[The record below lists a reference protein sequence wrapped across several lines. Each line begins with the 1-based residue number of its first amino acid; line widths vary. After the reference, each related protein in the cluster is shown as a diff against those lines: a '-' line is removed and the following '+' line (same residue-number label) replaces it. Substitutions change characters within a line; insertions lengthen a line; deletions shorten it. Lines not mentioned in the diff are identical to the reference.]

1 MNSTVDKKEVNHFNK
16 PHQDWWDESGSFSTL
31 HKLTPCRVE
40 YISQVIRRNIIN
52 KQMYSSPKVCSDLS
66 ILDIGCGGGLLCEPL
81 SRLGGDVT
89 GIDVSE
95 HAIFTAKEHA
105 LKMGL
110 EIDYICTS
118 IEELI
123 TKKEFDI
130 IIASEVI
137 EHVSDRKYF
146 FKMIKKVSSNNT
158 SFIFTTI
165 NKSIPG
171 LIFGKFAAEYLLNL
185 IPNGTHDWNK
195 FVSPQQLYNEAL
207 ESGIYLNNFSGL
219 TPDIFSG
226 GFKLSSYL
234 GINYAASGIIRK
246 K

>member
-1 MNSTVDKKEVNHFNK
+1 
-16 PHQDWWDESGSFSTL
+16 
-31 HKLTPCRVE
+31 
-40 YISQVIRRNIIN
+40 
-52 KQMYSSPKVCSDLS
+52 
-66 ILDIGCGGGLLCEPL
+66 
-81 SRLGGDVT
+81 
-89 GIDVSE
+89 
-95 HAIFTAKEHA
+95 
-105 LKMGL
+105 MGL

-246 K
+246 KKLGIIFNPWY